1 MTREKFCQQQCDLT
15 RFEPK
20 AFLSILRRHTI
31 ALRGFTN
38 SDVRYRI
45 SDKSYIMSDSKHF
58 SPISDVPI
66 SLITDIGLSAHLCVQ
81 LYSNSARAR
90 ILKHLL
96 EAEKSTFQGEP
107 SFQRSEC
114 TAGLTVATIFVCC
127 ILKTF
132 LC

>member
-1 MTREKFCQQQCDLT
+1 M
-15 RFEPK
+15 K
-20 AFLSILRRHTI
+20 A
-31 ALRGFTN
+31 
-38 SDVRYRI
+38 DYI
-45 SDKSYIMSDSKHF
+45 SR
-58 SPISDVPI
+58 
-66 SLITDIGLSAHLCVQ
+66 Q
-81 LYSNSARAR
+81 NRAR

-96 EAEKSTFQGEP
+96 EAKKSTFRGGL